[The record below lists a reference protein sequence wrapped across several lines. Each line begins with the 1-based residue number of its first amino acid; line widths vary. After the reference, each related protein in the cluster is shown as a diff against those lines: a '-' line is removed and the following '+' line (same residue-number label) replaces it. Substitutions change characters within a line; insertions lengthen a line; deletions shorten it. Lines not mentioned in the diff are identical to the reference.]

1 MNFWVLL
8 CLPSSERPVSR
19 TRRCAFCFC
28 EINVHRH
35 SLLMLMHSSGLDGAG
50 KSSICA
56 ALLKE
61 PLDEI
66 SPTLGF
72 SIKTIEH
79 DG

>member
-1 MNFWVLL
+1 MSFIFTVG
-8 CLPSSERPVSR
+8 
-19 TRRCAFCFC
+19 
-28 EINVHRH
+28 
-35 SLLMLMHSSGLDGAG
+35 SGLDGAG

-61 PLDEI
+61 PLDQI

-72 SIKTIEH
+72 SIKTIEY